1 MTNLMISKFHLLG
14 YITGRGAALLVS
26 SAPTEGTQYA
36 ESSGGETVRE
46 HLACI
51 LSEPD
56 ISADC
61 NSPPPSHP
69 PTVSVDISWTTNQ
82 TQKRLPSVLFL
93 RNTRSSPVDTLNS
106 KRVTHSPI

>member
-61 NSPPPSHP
+61 NSPPP
-69 PTVSVDISWTTNQ
+69 PTLPLSVSTYPEQRIKHKNDSLPCFSSETLDRLLWT
-82 TQKRLPSVLFL
+82 
-93 RNTRSSPVDTLNS
+93 
-106 KRVTHSPI
+106 H